1 MAHTNSTTNYALPQF
16 LSTDKPAWLTDVNPA
31 YSAIDTGIH
40 NAQVAADN
48 AQADATQALDD
59 AAAAAGAATTADGK
73 GSGAVA
79 SLSENFDPTATY
91 SVGEYVMYNNLLYIC
106 TSAVTTPG
114 PWTGATNWSRT
125 TLDAIATSLT
135 NTIDNLDIEDLN
147 NVTIT
152 TSDNNK
158 FLGIDV
164 AGGNITASAKYAHNY
179 STSETIVGTW
189 IDGKPIYQ
197 KTVPIGALPNNT
209 TTGFEVV
216 GEAIESLV
224 DISVIATDNTGNYF
238 IVLPNVSPN
247 SAFQISYDVEIDNG
261 KTKVFIGTARDVSSY
276 YGVVTIRYTKR

>member
-59 AAAAAGAATTADGK
+59 AAAAAGAATTADSK

-79 SLSENFDPTATY
+79 SLSESFDPTATY

-106 TSAVTTPG
+106 SSDVTTPG
-114 PWTGATNWSRT
+114 PWTGASNWSRT
-125 TLDAIATSLT
+125 TLDAIATSLS
-135 NTIDNLDIEDLN
+135 NTISNLDIEDLN

-152 TSDNNK
+152 PSDNNK
-158 FLGIDV
+158 FVAIDV

-179 STSETIVGTW
+179 STSEEVVGTW
-189 IDGKPIYQ
+189 INGKPIYQ

-209 TTGFEVV
+209 TAGYEIV
-216 GEAIESLV
+216 GEAIEDLI
-224 DISVIATDNTGNYF
+224 DISLIAKSTDGLYY
-238 IVLPNVSPN
+238 IVLPNLS
-247 SAFQISYDVEIDNG
+247 SIAAFQISFDVEIDNG
-261 KTKVFIGTARDVSSY
+261 KTKVFITSARDVTAFG
-276 YGVVTIRYTKR
+276 GVVTMRYTKR